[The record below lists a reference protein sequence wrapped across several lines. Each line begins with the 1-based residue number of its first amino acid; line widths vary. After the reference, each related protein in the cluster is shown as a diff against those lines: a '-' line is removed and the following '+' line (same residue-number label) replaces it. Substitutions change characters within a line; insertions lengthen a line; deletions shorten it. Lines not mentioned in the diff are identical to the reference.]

1 MQKLQFSKIV
11 AKNILERNNE
21 AYDYSV
27 VASVRWEKWRLNTE
41 TSLFFSLPS
50 KLFLLINLFF
60 MHSQPL
66 DEEYEKW
73 FFFLFKICKYYY

>member
-27 VASVRWEKWRLNTE
+27 VASVR
-41 TSLFFSLPS
+41 
-50 KLFLLINLFF
+50 
-60 MHSQPL
+60 
-66 DEEYEKW
+66 
-73 FFFLFKICKYYY
+73 